1 MQAVTAPARREVTV
15 IPANPRLNKYTG
27 NVEGKILNVCAY
39 ARVSTDDEEQLNSFE
54 AQKEYYTEKIQ
65 SNPKGT
71 VNNFSHISLGARQAG
86 RIDCRSFKAVVV
98 PVGLVGNAERFPSNP
113 QAHPMLIASSVIS

>member
-1 MQAVTAPARREVTV
+1 VTV

-39 ARVSTDDEEQLNSFE
+39 ARVSTDDEDQLNSFE

-65 SNPKGT
+65 SNPKWRFAGIFPDKGLTGT
-71 VNNFSHISLGARQAG
+71 SLDKRDEFNKMMRICKRGKINLILWLGQEYGGRDQHGTRIEIARH
-86 RIDCRSFKAVVV
+86 R
-98 PVGLVGNAERFPSNP
+98 GL
-113 QAHPMLIASSVIS
+113 L

>member
-1 MQAVTAPARREVTV
+1 MAAKREIRNGWIPSGKAVTPDFPFGGSSALHGCDTQ
-15 IPANPRLNKYTG
+15 I
-27 NVEGKILNVCAY
+27 
-39 ARVSTDDEEQLNSFE
+39 
-54 AQKEYYTEKIQ
+54 
-65 SNPKGT
+65 GT